1 MMEPMQDEEMMAEKM
16 PMEEP
21 SAEEPVVEGDLSPE
35 EEQAAAFMENMM
47 GNYLDLPED
56 VRKRAQDIVMGPVG
70 ELVDTIIGTP
80 VIGRLRV
87 QLETSMGAE
96 EAPAEEMP
104 AEEPAGIMAE
114 TDAPAEDMPMKEEED
129 MV

>member
-1 MMEPMQDEEMMAEKM
+1 MMEPMKDEEMMAEETM

-21 SAEEPVVEGDLSPE
+21 MAEEAPVEGELSPE
-35 EEQAAAFMENMM
+35 EEQAASFMENMM
-47 GNYLDLPED
+47 GNYLDLPEE

-87 QLETSMGAE
+87 QLETSMGEAE
-96 EAPAEEMP
+96 EAPMEEPM
-104 AEEPAGIMAE
+104 AEEPTGIMSEAE
-114 TDAPAEDMPMKEEED
+114 APMDEEEE
-129 MV
+129 MI